1 MDRSVP
7 HSIPVSRFTLPSSS
21 SVQTVNSGLWRD
33 TVCGAG
39 TSGGGETFCVFNKL
53 LVA

>member
-39 TSGGGETFCVFNKL
+39 GGETFCVFNKL